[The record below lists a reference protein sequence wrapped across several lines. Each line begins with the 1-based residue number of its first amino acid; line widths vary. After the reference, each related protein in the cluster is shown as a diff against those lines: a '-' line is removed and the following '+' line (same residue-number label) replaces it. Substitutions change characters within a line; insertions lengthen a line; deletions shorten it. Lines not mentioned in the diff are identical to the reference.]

1 MLEPPSN
8 PHAAHLHR
16 NSVSVRRT
24 IDLCVIKNIFLPVS
38 GDILPVV
45 LYTIERGIDQLMFSE
60 HPNEAKSMPIGA
72 GLVIAIN

>member
-16 NSVSVRRT
+16 NST

-38 GDILPVV
+38 GDIFPVV
-45 LYTIERGIDQLMFSE
+45 LYTIERGIDQLMSSE

-72 GLVIAIN
+72 GLLIAIN